1 MLTGRQISYHRFNF
15 GHVSKMYEGT
25 GIWWVLIMQSRF
37 LLNLGSFSL
46 LTILF
51 PLLSF
56 PMLSGRR
63 QLLRKGNASNC
74 WGSLHLDDLFVKNE
88 SFFPLLSAEEGRGG
102 GSRGSACSS
111 KAS

>member
-1 MLTGRQISYHRFNF
+1 M
-15 GHVSKMYEGT
+15 
-25 GIWWVLIMQSRF
+25 
-37 LLNLGSFSL
+37 
-46 LTILF
+46 LF

-88 SFFPLLSAEEGRGG
+88 SFFFPCLLLKREGEVGPEGAPVPAKPLSAAVGPE
-102 GSRGSACSS
+102 
-111 KAS
+111 

>member
-1 MLTGRQISYHRFNF
+1 
-15 GHVSKMYEGT
+15 
-25 GIWWVLIMQSRF
+25 MQSRF
-37 LLNLGSFSL
+37 LLNLRSFSL
-46 LTILF
+46 VTILF

-74 WGSLHLDDLFVKNE
+74 WGSLRFDDLFVKNE
-88 SFFPLLSAEEGRGG
+88 SFFSLLAAEEGRGG
-102 GSRGSACSS
+102 GSRGSACAS